1 MCGIN
6 GILGLK
12 DSALAKGK
20 VQAMN
25 IAMKH
30 RGPDDEGLF
39 INEEIV
45 LGHRRLSIIDLSA
58 AGHQPMSSYDGRFQ
72 IVYNGEL
79 YNFKELKFELTRV
92 ISGSNQQAYFF
103 QTNTD
108 TEVIIA
114 AYARWGEEC
123 VNHFNGMY
131 AFAIWDN
138 LKKELFIARDR
149 LGIKPLYYFYTNNI
163 LAFSSEIRSLLASE
177 LIPRKLDENSLVDY
191 LRYQTVHAP
200 HTIVKGVKMLMPG
213 HYMKSNN
220 DKITIHSYWDLKKN
234 ISHASDGRSYLEV
247 CKDVNELLTKAVE
260 RRLIADVPFGA
271 FLSGGIDSSAIVGL
285 MSKVSAEKVKT
296 FSVTFDESEFSE
308 SKYAQLIAKKFN
320 TDHHEIKLSPED
332 FLTELPNA
340 LKAMDHPGGDGPN
353 TYIVSKATKE
363 AGITMALS
371 GLGGDE
377 LFAGYDV
384 FKRSLELNKKVWL
397 NAFPQFMRG
406 LGGSVLTKAKPG
418 VASEKIAEFLKQ
430 DSINF
435 KSFYPLSRQVLMDK
449 DIATI
454 LKKKELTAN
463 RVSEIIAI
471 NTDVTLS
478 GVEGR
483 QSSIIS
489 QTSIAEISTYMQNV
503 LLGDA
508 DQMSMAHALEVRVPF
523 IDYTLVEYVLGV
535 PDKYKSTKS
544 PKKLL
549 VDSLGDLLPPEIVNR
564 PKMGFTFP
572 WQDWMKNEMK
582 IFCEEKLISLSKRKL
597 FNEHGV
603 IKLWGD
609 FLSDN
614 PKVTW
619 SRVWYLVVLENWI
632 QENNIED

>member
-12 DSALAKGK
+12 DLVLAKQK

-25 IAMKH
+25 MTMKH
-30 RGPDDEGLF
+30 RGPDDEGVF
-39 INEEIV
+39 VNDEIV

-58 AGHQPMSSYDGRFQ
+58 AGHQPMQSHDGRFQ

-92 ISGSNQQAYFF
+92 VSGSNQQAYFF

-149 LGIKPLYYFYTNNI
+149 LGIKPLYYIYTNNT

-177 LIPRKLDENSLVDY
+177 LIQRQLDENSLVDY

-200 HTIVKGVKMLMPG
+200 NTIVKGIKMLMPG

-220 DKITIHSYWDLKKN
+220 GKITIHSYWNLKKN
-234 ISHASDGRSYLEV
+234 ISHASDGKSYTEV
-247 CKDVNELLTKAVE
+247 CKDVNHLLTKAVE

-285 MSKVSAEKVKT
+285 MTKVSTEKVKT

-320 TDHHEIKLSPED
+320 TDHHEIKLNPAD
-332 FLTELPNA
+332 FLKELPNA
-340 LKAMDHPGGDGPN
+340 LKAMDHPSGDGPN

-384 FKRSLELNKKVWL
+384 FKRSIALNKKAWL
-397 NAFPQFMRG
+397 NAVPKFMRG
-406 LGGSVLTKAKPG
+406 AGGSILTKIKPSI
-418 VASEKIAEFLKQ
+418 ASEKIAEFLKQ
-430 DSINF
+430 DAINF
-435 KSFYPLSRQVLMDK
+435 KTFYPLSRQVLMDK
-449 DIATI
+449 EI
-454 LKKKELTAN
+454 LSILNKKELVEN
-463 RVSEIIAI
+463 RVTQII
-471 NTDVTLS
+471 TES
-478 GVEGR
+478 
-483 QSSIIS
+483 QIS
-489 QTSIAEISTYMQNV
+489 NLKSQISAVSIAEISTYMQNV

-523 IDYTLVEYVLGV
+523 IDYTLVEYVLGI
-535 PDKYKSTKS
+535 PDKYKSTAT

-549 VDSLGDLLPPEIVNR
+549 VDSLGDLLPSEIVNR

-572 WQDWMKNEMK
+572 WKNWMQNEMK
-582 IFCEEKLISLSKRKL
+582 LFCEQKMVSLSKRKL
-597 FNEHGV
+597 FNEQGV
-603 IKLWGD
+603 MKLWKD

-619 SRVWYLVVLENWI
+619 SRIWYLIVLENWL

>member
-6 GILGLK
+6 GILGIK
-12 DSALAKGK
+12 DTVLSKQK
-20 VQAMN
+20 VQSMN
-25 IAMKH
+25 VTMKH
-30 RGPDDEGLF
+30 RGPDDEGVF
-39 INEEIV
+39 VNEDIA
-45 LGHRRLSIIDLSA
+45 LGHRRLSIIDLSD
-58 AGHQPMSSYDGRFQ
+58 AGHQPMQSHDGRFQ

-79 YNFKELKFELTRV
+79 YNFKELKFELQRV
-92 ISGSNQQAYFF
+92 MSGSKEQAYFF

-114 AYARWGEEC
+114 AYARWGEDC

-138 LKKELFIARDR
+138 EKKELFIARDR
-149 LGIKPLYYFYTNNI
+149 LGIKPLYYIYTNNI

-177 LIPRKLDENSLVDY
+177 LIPKQLDENSLVDF

-200 HTIVKGVKMLMPG
+200 NTIVKGLKMLMPG
-213 HYMKSNN
+213 HYMKGSNG
-220 DKITIHSYWDLKKN
+220 KITIHSYWNLKKN
-234 ISHASDGRSYLEV
+234 ISRASDGKSYQEV
-247 CKDVNELLTKAVE
+247 CKDVNQLLTKAVE

-285 MSKVSAEKVKT
+285 MTKVSTEKVKT

-308 SKYAQLIAKKFN
+308 AKYAQLIAEKFN
-320 TDHHEIKLSPED
+320 TDHHEIKLNPTD
-332 FLTELPNA
+332 FLDELPNA
-340 LKAMDHPGGDGPN
+340 LKAMDHPSGDGPN

-384 FKRSLELNKKVWL
+384 FKRSLELNKKAWL
-397 NAFPQFMRG
+397 NAVPKFMRG
-406 LGGSVLTKAKPG
+406 AGGAMLTKAKPG

-449 DIATI
+449 DILAI
-454 LKKKELTAN
+454 LNKKELTSN
-463 RVSEIIAI
+463 MVSEIIEASDII
-471 NTDVTLS
+471 NLKS
-478 GVEGR
+478 K
-483 QSSIIS
+483 IS
-489 QTSIAEISTYMQNV
+489 QVSIAEISTYMQNV

-535 PDKYKSTKS
+535 PDKYKSTSS

-564 PKMGFTFP
+564 PKMGFSFP
-572 WQDWMKNEMK
+572 WKNWMKNEMK
-582 IFCEEKLISLSKRKL
+582 TFCEQQMVSLSKRKL
-597 FNEHGV
+597 FNEQGV
-603 IKLWGD
+603 MKLWKA
-609 FLSDN
+609 FLSDD

-619 SRVWYLVVLENWI
+619 SRIWYLVVLENWL